1 MSKPRTVL
9 VTDPLIDASDKIL
22 YPIIQGGAEVNQR
35 RFNSTAYDNS
45 STHFSVPPPN
55 PGTFISRK
63 FTLKMRIR
71 LVFKMIDV
79 AGGNP
84 AVGRP
89 WSQNAQSF
97 RQFPLAS
104 IMKNLS
110 VTINGCVITL
120 PVSDV
125 IKPLIQYNNRN
136 ENSDWKAHT
145 GPSHHDLSQDYMY
158 TIGPAGVN
166 FQTNNLYN
174 PMNDITSANAK
185 NRKGNGAIEYV
196 TFDHDPALGAGNVY
210 SPSISADISEQLFI
224 SPLVFGCSE
233 EYGLVNV
240 NSLDVHI
247 DWEPEAFK
255 CWSNTP
261 YKIDAGNVV
270 YQFTGFEH
278 HLNDIVPEIMFEY
291 ITPPQGY
298 RIPQQVQYPY
308 NEINRYITP
317 TRLRL
322 AVNATF
328 TSVFSNNIQLSVIPK
343 YIYIC
348 VRRSKRSLDNLN
360 LDRRQGIL
368 MSQPDSYAKITNL
381 RMNWNN
387 QSTLFTNATTEQ
399 LYEISRRNGYIHD
412 FTGFSGSKMIV
423 NGGDITA
430 NIRRLTGIGS
440 VLCFEVGKNIP
451 LDPGEAPGCP
461 CMKSL
466 QIQID
471 GTWLSSNFTEAG
483 LAGVSPDLELVI
495 ITQTPGILSVDRS
508 GAYKKIAVI
517 NEVDVKSAKK
527 DIMFDW
533 EDSKQDLLSGGK
545 NYHKANRKA
554 RY

>member
-22 YPIIQGGAEVNQR
+22 YPIIQGGAEVTQR

-45 STHFSVPPPN
+45 SCHFSVPPPN

-63 FTLKMRIR
+63 FTLKMRVR
-71 LVFKMIDV
+71 LIMTCRDV
-79 AGGNP
+79 AAAGVDPGVPFAKN
-84 AVGRP
+84 
-89 WSQNAQSF
+89 SNSF

-110 VTINGCVITL
+110 LTINGCVITL
-120 PVSDV
+120 PVSDI
-125 IKPLIQYNNRN
+125 IKPLLQYNNRN
-136 ENSDWKAHT
+136 ENFDWKAHT
-145 GPSHHDLSQDYMY
+145 GPSHPDLTQDYS
-158 TIGPAGVN
+158 IGLGAGVA
-166 FQTNNLYN
+166 FERDNLYN
-174 PMNDITSANAK
+174 SMKDITQVGAK
-185 NRKGNGAIEYV
+185 NRKGNAAIEYAR
-196 TFDHDPALGAGNVY
+196 FDYTPPLAGGFY
-210 SPSISADISEQLFI
+210 ESTIIADISEQLFI
-224 SPLVFGCSE
+224 SPLVFGSSE

-255 CWSNTP
+255 CWSNRP
-261 YKIDAGNVV
+261 YKIDAGGTV
-270 YQFTGFEH
+270 YKWTKLETK
-278 HLNDIVPEIMFEY
+278 LNDVVPELLFEY

-322 AVNATF
+322 LSTNGFA
-328 TSVFSNNIQLSVIPK
+328 SVFSNNIQLSVIPK

-348 VRRSKRSLDNLN
+348 VRRSNRSLINANADI
-360 LDRRQGIL
+360 RQSIL
-368 MSQPDSYAKITNL
+368 CSQPDSYARITNL
-381 RMNWNN
+381 RLNWNN
-387 QSTLFTNATTEQ
+387 QSTLFTNATIEQ
-399 LYEISRRNGYIHD
+399 LYEISRRNGYVND
-412 FTGFSGSKMIV
+412 FTGFSAAKLAFNEGT
-423 NGGDITA
+423 NGG
-430 NIRRLTGIGS
+430 RRFMYGIGS

-451 LDPGEAPGCP
+451 LEKGEAPGCP

-466 QIQID
+466 QIQVD
-471 GTWLSSNFTEAG
+471 GQWMSRNFSEANMEGLSPE
-483 LAGVSPDLELVI
+483 LELVI
-495 ITQTPGILSVDRS
+495 ITQTPGIITVDRS
-508 GAYKKIAVI
+508 GAYKKVAVI
-517 NEVDVKSAKK
+517 NESDVNSAKK